1 MASAGKKRAVI
12 FEKLKYLKKGIEILH
27 FKRVS
32 MLSAAFGTWK
42 ATSESHTLHAE
53 NVVSLPLDELAGG
66 GEGGGGINEKRD
78 FGGIRRVPSSGKQRI
93 NPRTFKL
100 TLRFFAFLR
109 PQRNL

>member
-1 MASAGKKRAVI
+1 MGVLPPPDAALAVCA
-12 FEKLKYLKKGIEILH
+12 EL
-27 FKRVS
+27 
-32 MLSAAFGTWK
+32 
-42 ATSESHTLHAE
+42 SESHTLHAE

-66 GEGGGGINEKRD
+66 GEGGGGINEKND